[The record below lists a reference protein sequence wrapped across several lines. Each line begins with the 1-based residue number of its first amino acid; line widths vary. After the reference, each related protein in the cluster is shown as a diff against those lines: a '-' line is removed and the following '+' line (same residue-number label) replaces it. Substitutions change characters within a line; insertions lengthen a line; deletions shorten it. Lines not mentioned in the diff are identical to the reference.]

1 MAPADDAIRRPMT
14 RFVGPLPLAVVVG
27 VAALLG
33 VLTYGVTSSG
43 HSETIDN
50 ALAKGRR
57 VPAPALTLPP
67 LVAEAPTSLSDYRGK
82 VVVLN
87 FWASWCGPCRDE
99 SPLLQRWHARIR
111 SQGGTV
117 LGVNV
122 LDVRSDARAFVED
135 YGLTYPML
143 RDGSSDSSEAFGVV
157 GYPETFVID
166 RRGRIAAVT
175 HGPVDESDLRRQV
188 LPLLQEKA
196 S

>member
-1 MAPADDAIRRPMT
+1 MRRLL
-14 RFVGPLPLAVVVG
+14 GPLPVAVVLG
-27 VAALLG
+27 VAAVLG
-33 VLTYGVTSSG
+33 VLAYGVTSSG

-57 VPAPALTLPP
+57 VPAPALTLPS
-67 LVAEAPTSLSDYRGK
+67 LDSGAPASLSDYRGK

-87 FWASWCGPCRDE
+87 FWASWCEPCREE

-111 SQGGTV
+111 SRDGTV

-122 LDVRSDARAFVED
+122 LDVRSDARAFVRE

-143 RDGSSDSSEAFGVV
+143 RDGGGDSAEAFGVA
-157 GYPETFVID
+157 GYPESFVID
-166 RRGRIAAVT
+166 RRGRIVAVT
-175 HGPVDESDLRRQV
+175 RGPLKEADLRRQV
-188 LPLLQEKA
+188 LPLLEEG

>member
-1 MAPADDAIRRPMT
+1 MRRFL
-14 RFVGPLPLAVVVG
+14 RPLPLAVMLGLV
-27 VAALLG
+27 ALLG
-33 VLTYGVTSSG
+33 VFTYGVTSSG

-50 ALAKGRR
+50 ALAEGRR
-57 VPAPALTLPP
+57 LRAPALTLPP
-67 LVAEAPTSLSDYRGK
+67 LVAEAPTSLSDYLGQ

-87 FWASWCGPCRDE
+87 FWASWCVPCRDE
-99 SPLLQRWHARIR
+99 SPLLQRWHERIR
-111 SQGGTV
+111 SKGGTV

-122 LDVRSDARAFVED
+122 LDVRSDARAFVKD

-175 HGPVDESDLRRQV
+175 HGPVDEADMRRHV